1 MKLLRYPTKKR
12 LTLKELIFQ
21 KGEDPGLEAEEN
33 VIPEYFQ
40 EGEKEVDRR
49 EVSEMKGEEAKTG
62 VAIGLILIGATLVR
76 GEVRAEE
83 GSTETDKKDLKT
95 GMNM

>member
-21 KGEDPGLEAEEN
+21 KGEDPGLEEEEN
-33 VIPEYFQ
+33 VIPDHFQ
-40 EGEKEVDRR
+40 EGEK

-83 GSTETDKKDLKT
+83 SSTETDKKDLKT

>member
-21 KGEDPGLEAEEN
+21 KGEDPGLEEEEN
-33 VIPEYFQ
+33 VIPDHFQ
-40 EGEKEVDRR
+40 EGEK